1 MAAPTSPYLPAWTEL
16 AERAEI
22 GNGSR
27 LLDVGCGEGAFCEFA
42 AARGAAV
49 HGLDGEPERIAL
61 AAQRVPQGDFRI
73 GLIEDLPWPDR
84 TFDVVTGLN
93 AFQYALDV
101 ERALAEAR
109 RVTHGGGRIAIC
121 KWGEPKDNEFF
132 AFLGSLGA
140 GRVSH
145 ERLPATDPV
154 QDAMGR
160 IRLDVLAT
168 GTVAAP
174 MEMADAAALESALD
188 AAGIVRGA
196 RARVATAA
204 APYRQEDGGYR
215 FENRLRYWIAR
226 P

>member
-1 MAAPTSPYLPAWTEL
+1 MATPTSPYLPAWREL
-16 AERAEI
+16 AKRTEI
-22 GNGSR
+22 GNGTR
-27 LLDVGCGEGAFCEFA
+27 LLDVGCGEGAFCAFA

-49 HGLDGEPERIAL
+49 HGLDAEPERIAI
-61 AAQRVPQGDFRI
+61 ATERMPQGDFRI
-73 GLIEDLPWPDR
+73 GLMEDLPWGDR

-109 RVTHGGGRIAIC
+109 RVTRAGGRIAIC
-121 KWGEPKDNEFF
+121 KWGAPQDNEFF

-140 GRVSH
+140 GGVSL

-154 QDAMGR
+154 QDAVR
-160 IRLDVLAT
+160 RTCLEVLAT

-174 MEMADAAALESALD
+174 MEMADDAALEAALD
-188 AAGIVRGA
+188 AAGITG
-196 RARVATAA
+196 RARVAAAA
-204 APYRQEDGGYR
+204 APFRTRDGAYR